1 MPHPPHANMTHACN
15 MGDCD
20 APLLKYTKVIPSEPG
35 YQWDDAGGYC
45 GSWASQR
52 ALLAKGA
59 WVSEQQVR
67 DHTSPCGG
75 HDNEILSCNIEEAY
89 KNLHI
94 DYNAFDY
101 KNTPVP
107 QSKAYN
113 AWLKKQLAAGYPV
126 VWMILWSLQSY
137 PIYDLTPPAGMY
149 GHVEPVIGIS
159 SDHPLDD
166 ETVYE
171 NDRVLHYDDA
181 GLRTIS
187 RTFDSL
193 PARRW
198 DGPGHPVLCQGWYS
212 YCIGYPY
219 GFGWAIKGFTD
230 AKEDV
235 AMAASLS
242 ISPSRSEPDTRA
254 GQKPAPITGTLT
266 ATGLTSGAKYDIYR
280 WDSAATAFTYTD
292 AYKKTSFTAA
302 EATYQYADPDTF
314 MSNSATYYRVLP
326 AQQ

>member
-1 MPHPPHANMTHACN
+1 MREGTAGRGRASGRCWRRGRGCPSSRCGTTRRPAGGTTMRSCRATLKRSV
-15 MGDCD
+15 
-20 APLLKYTKVIPSEPG
+20 LLKRLR
-35 YQWDDAGGYC
+35 
-45 GSWASQR
+45 QR
-52 ALLAKGA
+52 LLASSPRVA
-59 WVSEQQVR
+59 IQLAPFVSAL
-67 DHTSPCGG
+67 T
-75 HDNEILSCNIEEAY
+75 HDCPAQAY